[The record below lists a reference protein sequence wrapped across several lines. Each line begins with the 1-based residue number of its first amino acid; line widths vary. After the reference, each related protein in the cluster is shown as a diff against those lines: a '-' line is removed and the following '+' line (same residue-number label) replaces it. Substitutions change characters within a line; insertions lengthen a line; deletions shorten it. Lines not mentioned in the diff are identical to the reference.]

1 MTRTDE
7 TCVEVAI
14 VSVVKFLHNIYI
26 WDFKLL

>member
-7 TCVEVAI
+7 TCVGEAI
-14 VSVVKFLHNIYI
+14 VNVVKFLHNII